1 MSPEDRKQMDRAAK
15 EAESLAKIKTKGKDM
30 SSTSPKVLRL
40 DLKDTRWHFN
50 QCNQNKQNRGK
61 RKELKK
67 RYIFTCT
74 EPLVFAFCNC
84 S

>member
-1 MSPEDRKQMDRAAK
+1 MDREAK
-15 EAESLAKIKTKGKDM
+15 EAESLAKIKIKGKDM

-40 DLKDTRWHFN
+40 YLRDTRWHFN
-50 QCNQNKQNRGK
+50 QYNQNKQNRGK

-67 RYIFTCT
+67 WYIFTCT
-74 EPLVFAFCNC
+74 EPLVFFFCNC